1 MIFERTGLSGAW
13 LIRPEK
19 RGDERG
25 FFARSWCEREFAER
39 GLETRIAQANMSR
52 SAERG
57 TLRGM
62 HLQLPPA
69 GEVKVIRCTRGAVY
83 DVIVDLRRRS
93 PTHCRWY
100 GARLGADTHEA
111 LYVPVGF
118 AHGFLTLEPDSEVH
132 YLVSAFY
139 APEHER
145 GVRHDDPAFG
155 IEWPGA
161 VRVLSDKDRQWPDYS
176 PFPALADLGTGS

>member
-1 MIFERTGLSGAW
+1 MIFEPTGLADAW

-25 FFARSWCEREFAER
+25 FFARSWCERELAER

-52 SAERG
+52 SAEAG

-62 HLQLPPA
+62 HFQVPPA
-69 GEVKVIRCTRGAVY
+69 GEVKVIRCTRGAVH
-83 DVIVDLRRRS
+83 DVIVDLRPRS
-93 PTHCRWY
+93 PTYLRWY
-100 GARLGADTHEA
+100 GVRLGSETHEA

-145 GVRHDDPAFG
+145 GMRHDDPAFG
-155 IEWPGA
+155 IEWPSEA
-161 VRVLSDKDRQWPDYS
+161 RVVSDKDRAWPDYR
-176 PFPALADLGTGS
+176 PLPELAELETGG